1 MSSKKSKKSKINTRE
16 RSERDSLDDDTT
28 KSKSKIKLAKLL
40 KADILAVSGDGEVT
54 IRGKIP
60 RESPAVRN
68 SSLINPTLV
77 NIGSESSGHTEYHS
91 EITGLSGAI
100 AVVVNDIKIQEVQ
113 EGENDN
119 EDSED
124 TSAVS
129 SLSTGETVFGFPSA
143 RTQVSISGVAS
154 QGNNTIGK
162 FQLIKANKSLGP
174 WNLIEW
180 KSFFSNR
187 SNHKYFGC
195 CVTDLH
201 YNGVVTFQGN
211 STDGFF
217 QSYNTHDGSPYGTP
231 NDETTY
237 FLIDSVNTKICWL
250 TGFPLLKTAPLVK
263 GKPGTSLQNPHCEHV
278 LSILDALFEL
288 ALYEN
293 EHKVLMDDYR
303 SFISYR
309 HFDDGVWKNLP
320 HYNLGEFNE
329 FLRVSGKLYE
339 YTDDDLELIERLR
352 MEYLYALPDANLE
365 KDDDS
370 LLAWDGINVTFNRTV
385 ASNLSNR
392 IWKRMV
398 VPDGLIDVFGVKGSI
413 RKDVWQKNILL
424 AWEKRLSFIAVY
436 INERKQSNFANLY
449 GIMSI
454 CRYLTKLPPIIKK
467 CLLGYQGNKSELEL
481 TLYDKEIYLTPS
493 TPFKIALLQNFAVE
507 LANICLDNITNAT
520 NAGKIV
526 IIKIIFPNLDSVPE
540 LFVRRSDRSIN
551 LSNEFP
557 KLILKW
563 LSLLEIMK
571 FNKNMNDFLRD
582 NFIFCFYRIFDTKD
596 KKYENIRYKII
607 SIVAYQYKINFI
619 NAIISN
625 VPIDQEFL
633 KSKLT
638 SKREEYENKIKELFS
653 EIKSV
658 FIMSDEFNELNEWL
672 TVLRSQNF
680 MSYNEDSKMS
690 SDEDLKV
697 SSLEDLKVSSDE
709 DLKKVSDF
717 AILKIADYSKES
729 NSWETVYGIDSGKIF
744 EDFFTDGENVVI
756 GPEIKE
762 RIINEQKRHILE
774 SKDVKAA
781 AETLI
786 EMKNNTIEEEVE
798 EILEEGIIDGKILS
812 TTGILEEYGSASD
825 SSSDSSLDS
834 SLDSTSYSTSYPT
847 SYPTSDHL
855 TYRGTKRKAGKN
867 KNKNIKNK
875 SKKNKITRKNKSKKN
890 KKTRK
895 HK

>member
-1 MSSKKSKKSKINTRE
+1 MEPK
-16 RSERDSLDDDTT
+16 RSTTKTLKQDSLDDDTT
-28 KSKSKIKLAKLL
+28 NSKSKIKLAKLL
-40 KADILAVSGDGEVT
+40 KAEILAVSGEVT

-60 RESPAVRN
+60 RESSAVRN

-100 AVVVNDIKIQEVQ
+100 AVVVNDIKIQE
-113 EGENDN
+113 GKNDN
-119 EDSED
+119 EDLED

-129 SLSTGETVFGFPSA
+129 SLSTGETVFSFPSA

-180 KSFFSNR
+180 KSFFSNK

-201 YNGVVTFQGN
+201 YNNLVSFQGN
-211 STDGFF
+211 PNNGFF
-217 QSYNTHDGSPYGTP
+217 QSYNTNDGSPYGTP

-237 FLIDSVNTKICWL
+237 FLIDSVNTKVCWL
-250 TGFPLLKTAPLVK
+250 TGFPLLKTGPLVK
-263 GKPGTSLQNPHCEHV
+263 GKPGPLQNPHCEHV

-303 SFISYR
+303 SFIRYR
-309 HFDDGVWKNLP
+309 HFDNDVWKNDLP
-320 HYNLGEFNE
+320 HYDLKEFNE
-329 FLRVSGKLYE
+329 FLKVSEKLYQ

-370 LLAWDGINVTFNRTV
+370 LLAWDGNNVTFNRTV

-392 IWKRMV
+392 IWKRMEV
-398 VPDGLIDVFGVKGSI
+398 SGGLIDVFDV
-413 RKDVWQKNILL
+413 RKYIKKEVWRKNIML
-424 AWEKRLSFIAVY
+424 AWEKRLSFIAAY

-493 TPFKIALLQNFAVE
+493 PPFKIALLQNFAVE

-520 NAGKIV
+520 NAEKIV
-526 IIKIIFPNLDSVPE
+526 TIKIIFPNLDSVPE

-582 NFIFCFYRIFDTKD
+582 NFIFCFYRFFDTKN
-596 KKYENIRYKII
+596 KEYENIRYNII

-619 NAIISN
+619 NAIILN
-625 VPIDQEFL
+625 VPIDQTSL

-638 SKREEYENKIKELFS
+638 SKREEYENKIEELFS
-653 EIKSV
+653 EIRSV
-658 FIMSDEFNELNEWL
+658 FITSDDFDELNKWL
-672 TVLRSQNF
+672 IVLRSQNF
-680 MSYNEDSKMS
+680 MSSGEDSKMTSDEDSKMS
-690 SDEDLKV
+690 SDEDF
-697 SSLEDLKVSSDE
+697 
-709 DLKKVSDF
+709 KKVSDF
-717 AILKIADYSKES
+717 VISKSDVYSEES

-744 EDFFTDGENVVI
+744 EDFFTDGKNVVI
-756 GPEIKE
+756 EPEIKE
-762 RIINEQKRHILE
+762 RIINEQKRHIVE
-774 SKDVKAA
+774 SKDVRTA

-786 EMKNNTIEEEVE
+786 KMKNNTIEEEEVE
-798 EILEEGIIDGKILS
+798 EILQEGINEGKILS
-812 TTGILEEYGSASD
+812 TTGILEEYGSTS
-825 SSSDSSLDS
+825 
-834 SLDSTSYSTSYPT
+834 DSTSDSTLYF
-847 SYPTSDHL
+847 
-855 TYRGTKRKAGKN
+855 RGTKRKAGKN
-867 KNKNIKNK
+867 KNKIIKNK
-875 SKKNKITRKNKSKKN
+875 SKKNKITRNKKSKKN
-890 KKTRK
+890 QKTRK